1 MKTVTES
8 AAQRDLGSLVEQVW
22 ENHVPIVI
30 ERENGHSAVVISLE
44 DYQGLDETAYLL
56 SSPENAKRLL
66 SAISDHK
73 KGVNLMERQLVDP

>member
-1 MKTVTES
+1 MKTITES

-66 SAISDHK
+66 SAIGDHK
-73 KGVNLMERQLVDP
+73 NGVHMMERQLVDP